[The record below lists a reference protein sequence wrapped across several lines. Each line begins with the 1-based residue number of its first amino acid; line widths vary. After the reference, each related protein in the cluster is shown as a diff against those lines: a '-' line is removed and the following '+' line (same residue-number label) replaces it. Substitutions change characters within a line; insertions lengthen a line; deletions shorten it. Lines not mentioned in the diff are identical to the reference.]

1 MVLETFKSLRDQGKT
16 IVLIT
21 HEPDVA
27 AHADR
32 VVHIRDGKLYDG
44 PHVSLAGGAR

>member
-1 MVLETFKSLRDQGKT
+1 MHPFKRLRDAGKT

-32 VVHIRDGKLYDG
+32 VVHIRDGRLYEG
-44 PHVSLAGGAR
+44 AHGGEGARP

>member
-1 MVLETFKSLRDQGKT
+1 MVLETFKRLRDQGKT

-32 VVHIRDGKLYDG
+32 VVHIRDGRLYEG
-44 PHVSLAGGAR
+44 PHGGEGARQ